1 MLRIGEPIGRDRNN
15 FGSNGRYQ
23 IAPDA
28 WPVAVG
34 SQRLFKREMKAV
46 VMIV

>member
-1 MLRIGEPIGRDRNN
+1 MSRVGEPIGRDRTD

-23 IAPDA
+23 IAPDV

-34 SQRLFKREMKAV
+34 SQRNFKREL
-46 VMIV
+46 